1 MRSGADLCDAMGW
14 PLKVAEVAETSPE
27 LPIVMNSQEELIVKF
42 LDANEDAGISQIVAG
57 TGLAVGPLMSTLIDL
72 EFRGLVL
79 SLPGSRYRKI
89 K

>member
-1 MRSGADLCDAMGW
+1 MLFRS
-14 PLKVAEVAETSPE
+14 
-27 LPIVMNSQEELIVKF
+27 
-42 LDANEDAGISQIVAG
+42 DANEDAGISQIVAG